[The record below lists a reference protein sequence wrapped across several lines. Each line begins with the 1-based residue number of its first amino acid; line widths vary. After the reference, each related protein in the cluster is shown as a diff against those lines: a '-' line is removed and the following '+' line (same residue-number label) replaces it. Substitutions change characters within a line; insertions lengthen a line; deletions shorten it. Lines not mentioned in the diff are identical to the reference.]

1 MCGSITG
8 YSARKMGIRLNNRWF
23 LWIAGS
29 PATISWWFSPMLKW
43 HLNHCPSLWVSFT
56 NFCAM
61 PHVQI
66 SSPNGDYQKLLSN
79 FRWTCGW
86 VPWVRGSQ
94 AYYERYALNAQVYI
108 PILVPDIPTFLK
120 KYAYSCL
127 SFWRCDFFA
136 TKVESSLGEGDGY
149 IVGMRFYSTCLS
161 CRPLKVP
168 RSTRRICFPCGFDAK
183 DLLSTLP
190 WDREW
195 LGDELKTA
203 SGAPRNAKGFA
214 GLAGT
219 VCPAVT

>member
-108 PILVPDIPTFLK
+108 PILVPDIPMFLK
-120 KYAYSCL
+120 KIRIFMLVILAMWFFCYQGRVKPWWRGWLYS
-127 SFWRCDFFA
+127 WH
-136 TKVESSLGEGDGY
+136 
-149 IVGMRFYSTCLS
+149 
-161 CRPLKVP
+161 
-168 RSTRRICFPCGFDAK
+168 
-183 DLLSTLP
+183 
-190 WDREW
+190 
-195 LGDELKTA
+195 
-203 SGAPRNAKGFA
+203 
-214 GLAGT
+214 
-219 VCPAVT
+219 AVLQHMFVL